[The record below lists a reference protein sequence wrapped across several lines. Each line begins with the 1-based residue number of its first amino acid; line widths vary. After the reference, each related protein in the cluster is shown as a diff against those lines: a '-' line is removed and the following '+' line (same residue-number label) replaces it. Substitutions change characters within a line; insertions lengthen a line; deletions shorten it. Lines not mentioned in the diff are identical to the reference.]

1 MYHTHTVT
9 YIQVLKNYDILRC
22 ASEINETCNYMI
34 KNLRCINIYIYIY
47 IYNIIFQSFQ
57 AILRLIA
64 DDAKVRSPQ
73 MWCTDI

>member
-47 IYNIIFQSFQ
+47 I
-57 AILRLIA
+57 
-64 DDAKVRSPQ
+64 
-73 MWCTDI
+73 